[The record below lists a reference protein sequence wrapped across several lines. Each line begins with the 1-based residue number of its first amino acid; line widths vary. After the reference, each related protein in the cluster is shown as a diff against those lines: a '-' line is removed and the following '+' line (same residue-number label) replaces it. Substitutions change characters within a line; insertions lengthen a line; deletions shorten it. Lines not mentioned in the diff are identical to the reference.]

1 MEYADKN
8 NRSVPADSLFH
19 KLTVLLYSTGSYT
32 VLKEDISIESCLS
45 KLE

>member
-1 MEYADKN
+1 MEYADKK

-19 KLTVLLYSTGSYT
+19 KLDASYT